1 MGFSLCNHM
10 VICLAVFFPREL
22 LFIFNIILTRPFL
35 ESFMFTLALSVG
47 LTPQM
52 LPAIISVNL
61 SQGAKRMSEQGVIV
75 KKLNSIE
82 NFGSMT
88 IMCSDKTGT
97 ITKGQVKL
105 DSAINF
111 KGEESESLKTLA
123 AINSYFQEGYKN
135 PIDRVILESCTKD
148 FS

>member
-1 MGFSLCNHM
+1 
-10 VICLAVFFPREL
+10 
-22 LFIFNIILTRPFL
+22 
-35 ESFMFTLALSVG
+35 MFALALLVG

-61 SQGAKRMSEQGVIV
+61 SKGTKRMSDQGVIV

-97 ITKGQVKL
+97 ITTGKVKL
-105 DSAINF
+105 DKAIDYQD
-111 KGEESESLKTLA
+111 EESNDLISLA
-123 AINSYFQEGYKN
+123 SINSYFQEGYKT
-135 PIDRVILESCTKD
+135 LLTKR
-148 FS
+148 F